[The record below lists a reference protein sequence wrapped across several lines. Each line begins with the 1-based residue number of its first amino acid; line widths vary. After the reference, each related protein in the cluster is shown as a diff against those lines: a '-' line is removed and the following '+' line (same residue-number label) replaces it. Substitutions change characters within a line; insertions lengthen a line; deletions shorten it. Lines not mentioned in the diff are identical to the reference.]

1 MGKKGKHCFCATE
14 YTMHTCGLPTYNVY
28 PYTPCRRQCKE
39 EKFFFHMQSPGLI
52 TISDGM
58 ITEDRPLVIPFTVSD
73 ASQLSVVIDADWC
86 SVSDIVKKSEIE
98 YEVHIIADDNT
109 DITTRRAVVKFISN
123 GMLMSMC
130 TLIQEADSNQVW
142 KS

>member
-1 MGKKGKHCFCATE
+1 
-14 YTMHTCGLPTYNVY
+14 
-28 PYTPCRRQCKE
+28 
-39 EKFFFHMQSPGLI
+39 MQSPGLI

-58 ITEDRPLVIPFTVSD
+58 ITEARPLVIPFTVSD
-73 ASQLSVVIDADWC
+73 ASQVSVVIDADWC
-86 SVSDIVKKSEIE
+86 SVSNIVKKSEVE

-130 TLIQEADSNQVW
+130 TLI
-142 KS
+142 